1 MSGELLS
8 RVQQENY
15 NASNQRPA
23 SDPGSPFAANS
34 RFGGVGRVIGGRN
47 RTTYEQ
53 NMARSWATDYSQ
65 PLSAQT
71 SASTT
76 YTS

>member
-15 NASNQRPA
+15 NASSQQPK
-23 SDPGSPFAANS
+23 SDPGSPYAANS
-34 RFGGVGRVIGGRN
+34 RFGGPGRIIGGRN
-47 RTTYEQ
+47 RSTYEQ
-53 NMARSWATDYSQ
+53 SMATNWATDLRQ

>member
-8 RVQQENY
+8 RVQSEN
-15 NASNQRPA
+15 AVATERRPV

-34 RFGGVGRVIGGRN
+34 RFAGPGRVIGGRN
-47 RTTYEQ
+47 RSTYEQ
-53 NMARSWATDYSQ
+53 SMATNFATDTRM
-65 PLSAQT
+65 PLSTQT
-71 SASTT
+71 SGSTT